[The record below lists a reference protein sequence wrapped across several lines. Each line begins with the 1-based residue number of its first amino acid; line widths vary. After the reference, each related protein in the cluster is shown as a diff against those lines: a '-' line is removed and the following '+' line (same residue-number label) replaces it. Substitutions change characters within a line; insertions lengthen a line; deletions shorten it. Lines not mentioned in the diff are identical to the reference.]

1 MHALSRFPSRDAR
14 QSLFPPSG
22 RLSPA
27 PPPLCAVPPVVTCGM
42 PPVCTF
48 GGQVVTLAGVCA
60 ASDPSFTVVYIASG
74 VPGLTATCPASGGAQ
89 LVRAVPIKSGVLICP
104 DNGTVSFNLTSAPA
118 TACFCDTVLPRH
130 SGLAALCGVPP
141 DMRCVTDVRRRP
153 QCSSPR
159 SPVLPG
165 PTTRVPSCHGLVP
178 EPYVQQPRGGAS
190 AVWQVHCQ

>member
-42 PPVCTF
+42 PPECTF
-48 GGQVVTLAGVCA
+48 DGQVVDLAGVCV
-60 ASDPSFTVVYIASG
+60 ASDPSFMEVYIASG

-104 DNGTVSFNLTSAPA
+104 GNGTVSFNLTSALA
-118 TACFCDTVLPRH
+118 TACFCGTVLPRH
-130 SGLAALCGVPP
+130 SELAALCGVPP

-153 QCSSPR
+153 QCFF
-159 SPVLPG
+159 
-165 PTTRVPSCHGLVP
+165 PS
-178 EPYVQQPRGGAS
+178 QPRPTRAHHPSARLSRSHARAPRAAS
-190 AVWQVHCQ
+190 PERC